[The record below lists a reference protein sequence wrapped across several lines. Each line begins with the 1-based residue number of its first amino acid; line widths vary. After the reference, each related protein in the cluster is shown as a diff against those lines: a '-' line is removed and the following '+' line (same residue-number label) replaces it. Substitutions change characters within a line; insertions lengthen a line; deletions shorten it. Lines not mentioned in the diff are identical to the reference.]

1 MDVHILWWLQNFQ
14 QSSVQQKQIEEYD
27 SDEEYSEVL
36 LN

>member
-1 MDVHILWWLQNFQ
+1 MVTKFQ
-14 QSSVQQKQIEEYD
+14 QSSVQQKQIKEYD